1 MNTFYWN
8 NSKLRNIL
16 LCVLLKTVMC
26 KYWQDSFIEPDLKH
40 VFLNSCINS
49 NAMFFLTILHIHF
62 IETTQNYTIFWYMYC
77 LRQQKATYLMKNKH
91 ETCVAIYW
99 NLSHNAISVIKYNT
113 FNNLPNLICIWVSF
127 CIIDWKVCSLYDNIC
142 IRKCFFYIKQVVD
155 KCALRTLQICHRY
168 GTSA

>member
-1 MNTFYWN
+1 MEVLLNNNRNTFYW
-8 NSKLRNIL
+8 
-16 LCVLLKTVMC
+16 KTQ
-26 KYWQDSFIEPDLKH
+26 K
-40 VFLNSCINS
+40 
-49 NAMFFLTILHIHF
+49 
-62 IETTQNYTIFWYMYC
+62 YTIFWYMYC

-142 IRKCFFYIKQVVD
+142 IRKCFFLYKTSCWQMCTPNSTDMSSIRNFNLVVGRVWRYQRVNKNQFLVLRILSFFVLD
-155 KCALRTLQICHRY
+155 KI
-168 GTSA
+168 S

>member
-1 MNTFYWN
+1 
-8 NSKLRNIL
+8 
-16 LCVLLKTVMC
+16 
-26 KYWQDSFIEPDLKH
+26 
-40 VFLNSCINS
+40 
-49 NAMFFLTILHIHF
+49 
-62 IETTQNYTIFWYMYC
+62 MYC

-142 IRKCFFYIKQVVD
+142 IRKCFFLYKTSCWQMCTPNSTDMSSIRNFNLVVGRVWRYQRVNKNQFLVLRILSFFVLD
-155 KCALRTLQICHRY
+155 KI
-168 GTSA
+168 S